1 MRILSRDRGIILSNI
16 MTKVVLQ
23 CFLHCPPL
31 GHCLVVLLVL
41 FSKHK
46 IKKSPDTIVRIQSA
60 QKIYVYIYTRIC
72 MYRERERL
80 TMHNDAKI
88 ILNPLQLKGALLDKN
103 HAAKDK
109 VN

>member
-1 MRILSRDRGIILSNI
+1 
-16 MTKVVLQ
+16 
-23 CFLHCPPL
+23 
-31 GHCLVVLLVL
+31 
-41 FSKHK
+41 
-46 IKKSPDTIVRIQSA
+46 
-60 QKIYVYIYTRIC
+60 